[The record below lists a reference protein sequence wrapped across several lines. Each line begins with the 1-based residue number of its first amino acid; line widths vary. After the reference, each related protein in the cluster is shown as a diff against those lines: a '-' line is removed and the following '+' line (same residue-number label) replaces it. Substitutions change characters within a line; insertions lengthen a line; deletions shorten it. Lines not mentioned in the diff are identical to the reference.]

1 MTLSKLTGLLP
12 KVLQG
17 HFIFYASNAG
27 YNYFIGEFY
36 SGDFFFCR
44 QTLLVLI
51 GLSLCFYSHPLLQL
65 VGCPMRS
72 LIFLRRCQMTG
83 FLFIYSALRYV

>member
-17 HFIFYASNAG
+17 HFIFYASNVG

-36 SGDFFFCR
+36 SGDFFFVVKHFSYSLVYLCVFTA
-44 QTLLVLI
+44 TLC
-51 GLSLCFYSHPLLQL
+51 SN
-65 VGCPMRS
+65 
-72 LIFLRRCQMTG
+72 
-83 FLFIYSALRYV
+83 